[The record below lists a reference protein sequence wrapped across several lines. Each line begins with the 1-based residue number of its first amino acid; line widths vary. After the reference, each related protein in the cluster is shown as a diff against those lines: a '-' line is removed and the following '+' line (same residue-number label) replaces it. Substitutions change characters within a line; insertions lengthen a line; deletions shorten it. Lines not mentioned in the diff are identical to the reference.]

1 VAFLSILYR
10 NINLE
15 FAAVNYLLMYL
26 FSVRNISE
34 IFVYIWTNPIE
45 TVVDV
50 ALEFNPLMIDISF
63 A

>member
-1 VAFLSILYR
+1 
-10 NINLE
+10 
-15 FAAVNYLLMYL
+15 MYL